1 MLETGEHLTTLI
13 AQGWR
18 VLIVWECALRGR
30 LKLNDADLR
39 ERLEEW
45 ICGGG
50 HTAQIDTQGIHAL
63 TVSPPRKA

>member
-1 MLETGEHLTTLI
+1 MLI

-30 LKLNDADLR
+30 RKLNDADLR

-50 HTAQIDTQGIHAL
+50 CTAQIDTQGIHAL
-63 TVSPPRKA
+63 TVSLPRKA